1 MKGLLLAGGFGTR
14 LRPLTHTGNK
24 HTLPIANKPMIL
36 YGLDNLVEAG
46 INDVGV
52 ILGPLKEGI
61 IDAIG
66 KEYGNIRITYLDQPD
81 PLGLAHAVMV
91 SRGFL
96 GDEPF
101 VMHLGDNLLKGGIN
115 DFVKRFNET
124 GADAVIGVTKVS
136 DPRQYGVAVLDD
148 NDRVKRLVEKPK
160 EPPSDLA
167 LIGVYVFSPAIHK
180 YVQKLKPSW
189 RGEYEI
195 TEAIQ
200 GMVDDRRR
208 VEVTKVQGWWKDT
221 GKPDDLLEANQLVL
235 DDIDTQ
241 INGQVD
247 DSAKMEGRIIIGEGT
262 KVVGNAR
269 VRGPVIIGKNCAIG
283 PNVYIGPYTAIGDG
297 TSLQNVEIENSIV
310 MKEVKIDGIRGRITD
325 SIIGNGATI
334 KNTQN
339 IPSGYRFI
347 IGDRSAVQL

>member
-14 LRPLTHTGNK
+14 LRPLTYTGNK
-24 HTLPIANKPMIL
+24 HTLPIANKPMLL
-36 YGLDNLVEAG
+36 YSLDNLVKAG
-46 INDVGV
+46 INNIGV

-61 IDAIG
+61 IDAIR
-66 KEYGNIRITYLDQPD
+66 KEYAGARITYLDQPD
-81 PLGLAHAVMV
+81 PRGLAHAVLV
-91 SRGFL
+91 SKGFL

-115 DFVKRFNET
+115 DFVKKFNET

-148 NDRVKRLVEKPK
+148 NGRIKRLVEKPK

-167 LIGVYVFSPAIHK
+167 LIGVYVFSPSIHK
-180 YVQKLKPSW
+180 YIQKLKPSW

-200 GMVDDRRR
+200 SMVDDGMR
-208 VEVTKVQGWWKDT
+208 VEVIKVQGWWKDT

-235 DDIDTQ
+235 DDIATQ
-241 INGQVD
+241 INGQID
-247 DSAKMEGRIIIGEGT
+247 CSTKMEGRIIIGEGT
-262 KVVGNAR
+262 KAASNVR
-269 VRGPVIIGKNCAIG
+269 IRGPVIIGKNCAIG

-325 SIIGNGATI
+325 SIIGNGVTI

-347 IGDRSAVQL
+347 IGDMSTVQL